1 LREGVAPSQIG
12 LKEAKLAVE
21 KLAHDKAISEIRSGD
36 NPDAMTIV
44 SGPKII
50 KVVLDY
56 GDGPME
62 LDLEGMQIK
71 ALSEM
76 HTIGLDACADMLE
89 MVDVFRAI
97 SEGEKVQ
104 VVKAAEDS

>member
-1 LREGVAPSQIG
+1 MTLIQRGGAIGKTGIKERNIMTDIKTERILENPALAIDHAGEGELLIMMHGIG
-12 LKEAKLAVE
+12 GNRTNWTE
-21 KLAHDKAISEIRSGD
+21 
-36 NPDAMTIV
+36 
-44 SGPKII
+44 
-50 KVVLDY
+50 
-56 GDGPME
+56 
-62 LDLEGMQIK
+62 QIK